1 MEYAQFI
8 EKEIFN
14 KHNGILKSDLH
25 NKYVCFTDDNECLKF
40 LFGDDNIKTISNKI
54 TQLLIGVHP
63 DNLPIVVPNSTIYN
77 VMDSIYSN
85 FRPNT
90 GDIYGRYNIPSG
102 TTTESYVQD
111 IIDQV
116 IEIIVSDVKTTFET
130 DANNAKLSAWVQV
143 YGDFNDN
150 QLRAHPLIKTRLR
163 RPAPLQF
170 NMNY

>member
-1 MEYAQFI
+1 MEYGKFV

-14 KHNGILKSDLH
+14 KHNDVVNSDLH
-25 NKYVCFTDDNECLKF
+25 TKYVGFTDDNECLKY
-40 LFGDDNIKTISNKI
+40 LFSINTIKTISDKI
-54 TQLLIGVHP
+54 TQLLRGVHP
-63 DNLPIVVPNSTIYN
+63 DNLPIKVPDSTIYN
-77 VMDSIYSN
+77 VMDNIYYS
-85 FRPNT
+85 FRPPT

-102 TTTESYVQD
+102 STAESYVQD

-116 IEIIVSDVKTTFET
+116 IEVIVADVKITFET

-163 RPAPLQF
+163 RPAPFQF

>member
-1 MEYAQFI
+1 MEYAQFV
-8 EKEIFN
+8 EKEIFD
-14 KHNGILKSDLH
+14 KHDDVVKSDLH
-25 NKYVCFTDDNECLKF
+25 TKYVGFTDDNECLKY
-40 LFGDDNIKTISNKI
+40 LFGRNTIKTISNKI
-54 TQLLIGVHP
+54 TQLLRGVHP
-63 DNLPIVVPNSTIYN
+63 DNLPIIVPDTTIYN
-77 VMDSIYSN
+77 VMDNIYSN
-85 FRPNT
+85 YRPTT

-116 IEIIVSDVKTTFET
+116 IEVIVSDVKNTFET

-163 RPAPLQF
+163 RPAPFQF
-170 NMNY
+170 QMNY